1 MAEDLVLHY
10 QGVNRLLGSPARLN
24 RALAV
29 AAGVLLIGSAGR
41 LLSGG
46 RALGDLGVFVAGVS
60 GIAILVLGY
69 GRLRF
74 ANAGLFLTNGRVG
87 VIGTLGGRTGVDVS
101 QVEHFHRCTLSP
113 ANARPYRVL
122 LFVDRA
128 GTAVLRLPTADLISE
143 EGLAELARQTGIPLR
158 GSWDENLSPAEMA
171 KRFPGSVPRMT
182 LAGGSVLAH
191 PVRTPLI
198 ATGVTFLAVV
208 LLGFLLFARFK

>member
-29 AAGVLLIGSAGR
+29 AIGVLLIGSAVR

-46 RALGDLGVFVAGVS
+46 GALGDLGVFVAGVS

-87 VIGTLGGRTGVDVS
+87 VIGTLGGRTAIDVS

-122 LFVDRA
+122 LFVDRG

-158 GSWDENLSPAEMA
+158 GSWDENHSPAEMA
-171 KRFPGSVPRMT
+171 KRFPGSVHRVT

-198 ATGVTFLAVV
+198 AMGVTFLAVV

>member
-29 AAGVLLIGSAGR
+29 AAGVLLIASAGR

-46 RALGDLGVFVAGVS
+46 RALGDLAVYVAGVS
-60 GIAILVLGY
+60 AIAILVLGY

-74 ANAGLFLTNGRVG
+74 ANAGIFLTNGRVG

-101 QVEHFHRCTLSP
+101 QVDHFQRCTLSP

-122 LFVDRA
+122 LFVDRGGSA
-128 GTAVLRLPTADLISE
+128 ALRLPTADLISE
-143 EGLAELARQTGIPLR
+143 EGLAELARRTGIPLR
-158 GSWDENLSPAEMA
+158 GSWDDKLSPGEMA
-171 KRFPGSVPRMT
+171 KRFPGSVPRIT

-191 PVRTPLI
+191 PVRTRLI
-198 ATGVTFLAVV
+198 TMGVTFVAVV
-208 LLGFLLFARFK
+208 ILGIVLIARSN